1 MDYKIRNS
9 YYDGFP
15 NVYSGLQ
22 EFQQPDDG
30 FPNVYSGLQELREP
44 EISNDITQTD
54 NILRHVWISP
64 GHGSLKT
71 SNTNTKNNIN
81 SIPGVLG
88 FKDDLNMHEYGSQQT
103 SKINA
108 NKNNEKLSSNMEFL
122 GSWLRQQYATM
133 TKGLYIHDILKI
145 QNTQPE
151 QVVVKIIKGLESIR
165 YWFGLPL
172 QKPVIN
178 ERQDFVEDVGEG
190 FTSFLTGFFDNLIR
204 FVRNTF
210 VSV

>member
-1 MDYKIRNS
+1 MQEFQEPD
-9 YYDGFP
+9 DGLP

-22 EFQQPDDG
+22 EF
-30 FPNVYSGLQELREP
+30 REP
-44 EISNDITQTD
+44 EISNHMTQTD
-54 NILRHVWISP
+54 KILRQVWISP

-71 SNTNTKNNIN
+71 SNTNTKHNINNI
-81 SIPGVLG
+81 PEVLG
-88 FKDDLNMHEYGSQQT
+88 FKDDWNRHEYGSQRT

-108 NKNNEKLSSNMEFL
+108 KKNNDKLSSNMGFL
-122 GSWLRQQYATM
+122 GSWIEQQYATM
-133 TKGLYIHDILKI
+133 TKGLYINDILKI
-145 QNTQPE
+145 QNPQPD
-151 QVVVKIIKGLESIR
+151 QVVEKITKGLELIR

-172 QKPVIN
+172 RNPVIN

-190 FTSFLTGFFDNLIR
+190 FTSSLTGFFDNLIR

>member
-1 MDYKIRNS
+1 M
-9 YYDGFP
+9 
-15 NVYSGLQ
+15 
-22 EFQQPDDG
+22 
-30 FPNVYSGLQELREP
+30 
-44 EISNDITQTD
+44 TQTD
-54 NILRHVWISP
+54 KTLRQVWISP
-64 GHGSLKT
+64 GHGSLTSSNIKT
-71 SNTNTKNNIN
+71 KH
-81 SIPGVLG
+81 SIQEVLG
-88 FKDDLNMHEYGSQQT
+88 LKDDWNMHEYGSGQT

-108 NKNNEKLSSNMEFL
+108 NENNDKLSSNMGFL
-122 GSWLRQQYATM
+122 GSWLKQQYATM